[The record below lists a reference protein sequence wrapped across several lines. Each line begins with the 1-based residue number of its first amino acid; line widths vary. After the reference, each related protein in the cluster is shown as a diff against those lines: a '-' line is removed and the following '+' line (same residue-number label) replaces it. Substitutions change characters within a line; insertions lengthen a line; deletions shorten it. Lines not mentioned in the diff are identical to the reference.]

1 MNYGISTELKII
13 KSYDNKTF
21 NQLNNFQKEIITRM
35 FPKVKDGDIISCK
48 KFKNSISKPDIVFY
62 VGGMVSYVSV
72 KSGSA
77 DGMHIE
83 EIRTFIWFLRRLGI
97 SIRTQKILLLYHYGD
112 GTLDGSGKR
121 RMLLDEIVYKY
132 KDLIAYANNELK
144 APEIV
149 LACLIRFV
157 FKGSSNMGKPIDY
170 LFFGDETYGV
180 LCSKNDLTNFVLS
193 RNYSH
198 LSTMHVGPLTI
209 QPYLRDIN
217 NVSKYK
223 YKRDMV
229 QIKWRYLLTDLQKA
243 NSMKHIIYEKMK
255 DSPYY
260 DIYKE

>member
-1 MNYGISTELKII
+1 MNYGITTELKII
-13 KSYDNKTF
+13 NSYNNKKF
-21 NQLNNFQKEIITRM
+21 SELNLFQRKIILTM
-35 FPKVKDGDIISCK
+35 FPRVKEEDIILCK

-62 VGGMVSYVSV
+62 VGGEVIYVSV

-83 EIRTFIWFLRRLGI
+83 QIRTFILFLRKLGI
-97 SIRTQKILLLYHYGD
+97 SIKTQKILLLYHYGD
-112 GTLDGSGKR
+112 GTLDGSGKK
-121 RMLLDEIVYKY
+121 RMLHNEIAYKY
-132 KDLIAYANNELK
+132 KDLIEFANDELK

-157 FKGSSNMGKPIDY
+157 FKGSSKMGKPIDY
-170 LFFGDETYGV
+170 IFFGDETYGV

-217 NVSKYK
+217 NISKHK

-243 NSMKHIIYEKMK
+243 NSMKQIIYEKMK